1 MPGRRPPV
9 IPLPQPPGPPPHGP
23 EPRRWTAQ
31 LGHRQRLLPLPLSQ
45 QHQPH
50 PLLPFPLLQSHL
62 FLLLQRN
69 GTQPGLPGWSQDGV
83 TTPRA
88 NQRGG
93 GNEETGTSPFTPK
106 LSLPLLCSSLPH
118 FYFFP
123 PPLAAAAAAAL
134 LFSFSPDLS
143 MPKIHRMKEERGR
156 EGGERG
162 GQGEER
168 GRSKPKIFI
177 YPKKQMGK
185 KGNVGPFFF
194 FFFLCQ

>member
-1 MPGRRPPV
+1 MPGRRPPF

-31 LGHRQRLLPLPLSQ
+31 LRCRQRLLLLSLSQ

-50 PLLPFPLLQSHL
+50 PLLPFSLLQSYF

-93 GNEETGTSPFTPK
+93 GNEEMRTSPFTPK
-106 LSLPLLCSSLPH
+106 LSLPLLCSSLSH
-118 FYFFP
+118 P
-123 PPLAAAAAAAL
+123 PPPTLAAAAADVL
-134 LFSFSPDLS
+134 FFSFSPDLS
-143 MPKIHRMKEERGR
+143 MPKIHRMKEERQR
-156 EGGERG
+156 KGGKRG
-162 GQGEER
+162 GQREER
-168 GRSKPKIFI
+168 R
-177 YPKKQMGK
+177 
-185 KGNVGPFFF
+185 
-194 FFFLCQ
+194 